1 MTTNPTNQ
9 PGFAPH
15 VTAAAGR
22 QVVVVANAGQL
33 EPLRGGAAMARLA
46 QPVLLPLSAT
56 EAVPDERLAEA
67 DLLVLEVDPA
77 DAASLAR
84 IGKVREGHPLLP
96 IIAALHDADAKAVG
110 ALVRQGLADV
120 ARLPFDAAE
129 LAVQVGAVLGEL
141 TLAANG
147 QRLAPLVVVAGSN
160 GGCGATTVI
169 THLAATLCA
178 RPEFRRVCL
187 VDLDLQAGEAAHYL
201 GQEPRVTVTALLEA
215 GDRLD
220 PELLRGAITDSGHGF
235 AILAS
240 PTTVTPLDN
249 VDDTRLLALLQLVRH
264 EFDMVLVDLPT
275 DWTSWSL
282 SVVAAASRVLLLTN
296 PSVAGLRQAK
306 RRLELFDTVGIDRA
320 HVSVVVNRAEQKLFH
335 PISTADVA
343 EVLERPVFAA
353 LGDEGDAL
361 TMAQN
366 EGRLLTDIRRH
377 TRFGKQVEALAAL
390 LISQQGNKP

>member
-1 MTTNPTNQ
+1 MTTNATHQ

-22 QVVVVANAGQL
+22 QVVVVADAGQL

-56 EAVPDERLAEA
+56 EPVPDERLAEA

-84 IGKVREGHPLLP
+84 IGKVREGHPQLP

-275 DWTSWSL
+275 DWTSWGL
-282 SVVAAASRVLLLTN
+282 SVATASARLFLVVET
-296 PSVAGLRQAK
+296 SVASMRQAK
-306 RRLELFDTVGIDRA
+306 RRLELFDSVGIA
-320 HVSVVVNRAEQKLFH
+320 PGKVELLVNRVEHKLFRS
-335 PISTADVA
+335 IGLGEVR
-343 EVLERPVFAA
+343 EVLGKDIRAELNDEEQAMKSA
-353 LGDEGDAL
+353 QDEG
-361 TMAQN
+361 
-366 EGRLLTDIRRH
+366 LLLEDVHPHARFVSDIR
-377 TRFGKQVEALAAL
+377 KLAQSLLAQQVEA
-390 LISQQGNKP
+390 P